1 MVCMRASRSG
11 RGRRQAPQPTITNY
25 KMSTF
30 SPYLLNFLALGSEM
44 PFTFAGKGGAVVR
57 VVCRYTT

>member
-1 MVCMRASRSG
+1 MYARVTIRPG
-11 RGRRQAPQPTITNY
+11 PQVSPTTNY
-25 KMSTF
+25 HKLQMSTF

-57 VVCRYTT
+57 VMRRYTT